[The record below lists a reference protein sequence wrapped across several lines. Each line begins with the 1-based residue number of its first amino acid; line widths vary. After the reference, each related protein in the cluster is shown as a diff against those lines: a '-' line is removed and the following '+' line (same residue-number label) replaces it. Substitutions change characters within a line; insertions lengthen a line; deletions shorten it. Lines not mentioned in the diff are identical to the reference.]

1 VQVKKVVME
10 VAVLS
15 GVQGLSSPGA
25 HLSDPEMVDA
35 FVDFWVQSINVDD
48 DSSHVHFKTKSKDHG
63 SRSLTEMRQAMKVR

>member
-1 VQVKKVVME
+1 ME
-10 VAVLS
+10 VAVPS

-48 DSSHVHFKTKSKDHG
+48 DSGHVQLNTNLEETLGVPLS
-63 SRSLTEMRQAMKVR
+63 